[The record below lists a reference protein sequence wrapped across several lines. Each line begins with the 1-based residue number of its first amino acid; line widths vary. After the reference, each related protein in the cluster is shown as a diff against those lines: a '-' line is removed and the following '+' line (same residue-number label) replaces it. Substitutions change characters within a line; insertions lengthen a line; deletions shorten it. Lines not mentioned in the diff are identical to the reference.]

1 MKAKSKVA
9 ESAWKEI
16 SLNDRAANRAA
27 FRSWIHRETLA
38 SIFLLWECGI
48 GWWFELRHRGK
59 VETLAA
65 AGRPED
71 PQPRAW
77 AGLFADA
84 ERRLESW
91 LDGKRTPK

>member
-1 MKAKSKVA
+1 MKAKA
-9 ESAWKEI
+9 TESAWKEI

-48 GWWFELRHRGK
+48 GWWFELRHRGR

-65 AGRPED
+65 AGSPEA

-77 AGLFADA
+77 ADLFIDA
-84 ERRLESW
+84 ERRLHSW
-91 LDGKRTPK
+91 PDENATAK